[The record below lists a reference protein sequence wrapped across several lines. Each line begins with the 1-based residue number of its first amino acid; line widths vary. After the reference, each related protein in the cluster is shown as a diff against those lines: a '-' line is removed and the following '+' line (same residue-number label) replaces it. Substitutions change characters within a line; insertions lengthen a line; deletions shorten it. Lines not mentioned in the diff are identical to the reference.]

1 MHKFCGWTH
10 VPSIFL
16 IPSLLPL
23 PFRQYNI
30 LGRPPNREEVVIVD
44 GSSRNCLAQLEQ
56 VSGKLDFPYMNKTQ
70 QYGEKKN
77 LTFFPFFLRK
87 VQWY

>member
-44 GSSRNCLAQLEQ
+44 GSSSYCLAQLE
-56 VSGKLDFPYMNKTQ
+56 
-70 QYGEKKN
+70 
-77 LTFFPFFLRK
+77 
-87 VQWY
+87 

>member
-44 GSSRNCLAQLEQ
+44 GSSRNCQAQLEQ
-56 VSGKLDFPYMNKTQ
+56 VSGKLDFSYMHKTLE
-70 QYGEKKN
+70 YGEKKN
-77 LTFFPFFLRK
+77 LTFFPSFLRK

>member
-23 PFRQYNI
+23 PARQYNI

-56 VSGKLDFPYMNKTQ
+56 LYEKLDFSYIHESPK
-70 QYGEKKN
+70 YGEKKV
-77 LTFFPFFLRK
+77 LLSLPLFLRK